1 MAGSGTGDPAW
12 TDSQWT
18 AAQWA
23 EWGQQQWD
31 DSQWAEWRRWQNEEK
46 KKEKKDG
53 GEPSSAS
60 RPEGQGSEPS
70 SLLLTLPPEW
80 KLVWENP
87 TGKKHGTNDFS
98 NLKHLA
104 NRRLRMMYTDWQ
116 NEVSA
121 IQAQHTQRLEVA
133 VLTQGMS
140 QGNQQLDRQ
149 KMSDLQAQLE
159 ESQAKLAAKEA
170 EHQAELSKRD
180 KEKKEMV
187 MSYEAKL
194 LSETTRLS
202 KEKDDVKAEL
212 SKDKDD
218 MKAALSKEKDDLS
231 ARLSDEKEQMKLMYD
246 AKLQLW
252 KEQAA
257 EQTVKLK
264 SKMRASS
271 NRKLQKLEQKV
282 REYKVKVSDAAG
294 LWAKSLKKVKDR
306 LELEQGLRLSAQR
319 ELNLYKARG

>member
-1 MAGSGTGDPAW
+1 M
-12 TDSQWT
+12 
-18 AAQWA
+18 
-23 EWGQQQWD
+23 
-31 DSQWAEWRRWQNEEK
+31 
-46 KKEKKDG
+46 
-53 GEPSSAS
+53 
-60 RPEGQGSEPS
+60 
-70 SLLLTLPPEW
+70 
-80 KLVWENP
+80 WENP
-87 TGKKHGTNDFS
+87 TGKKHGTNDF
-98 NLKHLA
+98 LA

-149 KMSDLQAQLE
+149 KMSDLKAQLE

-194 LSETTRLS
+194 LSETTRRS

-212 SKDKDD
+212 SKEKDD

-282 REYKVKVSDAAG
+282 REYKVSDAAG